1 MSLVSDLQEV
11 EVVLPR
17 TPSALCILLVALTL
31 EASLPVR
38 ASGGLITKAG
48 PTGMFLN
55 PVAEVSPPNTIN
67 AQTCWLRQD
76 VSAGIVNSNIL
87 MVAHTL
93 PTATEL
99 GLLVD
104 LVTPQG
110 GSAEAAVGGF
120 LRQLV
125 WPEAQWLSIT
135 PAFAV
140 GATGFHNEIQMAGF
154 NVRATVFAV
163 LSKTLTPP
171 GFPLPVRAHLGGR
184 FIDYSDPTDAR
195 DATGYLGLEV
205 DLLTNLRL
213 FGEVNTQTR
222 VDTTTP
228 FAVGL
233 QYSLGKMGIS
243 AAAIN
248 SGRAGAPGL
257 FFGIGFPFATE

>member
-1 MSLVSDLQEV
+1 LI
-11 EVVLPR
+11 VL
-17 TPSALCILLVALTL
+17 AEIILA
-31 EASLPVR
+31 ASLPAQ

-93 PTATEL
+93 STATEL

-104 LVTPQG
+104 LVTPPG
-110 GSAEAAVGGF
+110 GGAEAAVGGF

-125 WPEAQWLSIT
+125 WPESQWLSIT

-140 GATGFHNEIQMAGF
+140 GATGFQNEIHMAGF
-154 NVRATVFAV
+154 DVRATVFAV
-163 LSKTLTPP
+163 LSKTLTPAGSP
-171 GFPLPVRAHLGGR
+171 VPVRAHLGGR
-184 FIDYSDPTDAR
+184 FIDFSDPTDAR
-195 DATGYLGLEV
+195 DAAGYVGIEAALWM
-205 DLLTNLRL
+205 NLRL
-213 FGEVNTQTR
+213 IGEVGTQTET
-222 VDTTTP
+222 DTTTP
-228 FAVGL
+228 YAVGL

-248 SGRAGAPGL
+248 SGRATTPGL

>member
-1 MSLVSDLQEV
+1 MLWL
-11 EVVLPR
+11 LLM
-17 TPSALCILLVALTL
+17 ALIL
-31 EASLPVR
+31 EACLPVC

-55 PVAEVSPPNTIN
+55 PIAEVSPPKTIN

-76 VSAGIVNSNIL
+76 VSTGIVNSNIL
-87 MVAHTL
+87 MVAYTL

-99 GLLVD
+99 GLLTD

-110 GSAEAAVGGF
+110 GSVEVALGGF

-125 WPEAQWLSIT
+125 WPEAQWLSIA
-135 PAFAV
+135 PALAV
-140 GATGFHNEIQMAGF
+140 GATGFHNEVHMPGF
-154 NVRATVFAV
+154 DVRATIFAV
-163 LSKTLTPP
+163 LSKTVTPP

-184 FIDYSDPTDAR
+184 FIDFSDPTDAS
-195 DATGYLGLEV
+195 DAAGYVGLEV
-205 DLLTNLRL
+205 SLLTNLRL
-213 FGEVNTQTR
+213 IGEVNTETTA
-222 VDTTTP
+222 DTATP

-248 SGRAGAPGL
+248 SGRANAPGL